1 MNPGTASN
9 STSNT
14 PIREHKRTILA
25 SEIAGLPDLCG
36 FLKLPGA
43 PIGFIELQ
51 YEQHPQV
58 TPAYQESGIALLKPS
73 LSHGPSQN
81 QNPDPIPS

>member
-14 PIREHKRTILA
+14 QIREHKRTILA

-36 FLKLPGA
+36 FLKLPGV

-51 YEQHPQV
+51 YEQQPQV

-73 LSHGPSQN
+73 QSHGPNQN
-81 QNPDPIPS
+81 QNPNPISS